1 MLALLRRP
9 SFLTTIYVTDK
20 VVRLRV
26 GFVLRIKLHSVVV
39 PQTRLVSQRKFE
51 DEARVQFYTS
61 EYIKE

>member
-1 MLALLRRP
+1 M
-9 SFLTTIYVTDK
+9 TTIYVTDK